1 MNPSNM
7 ALVRDKSSSIHH
19 NVDKKLLSA
28 KIQPSSASSIELL
41 TKMAV
46 QYSAYC
52 QTDLSAQ
59 VSLVYVH

>member
-1 MNPSNM
+1 MSV
-7 ALVRDKSSSIHH
+7 VRGKSFGMQQ
-19 NVDKKLLSA
+19 NVEKISA
-28 KIQPSSASSIELL
+28 NIQPSSASSLELL

-59 VSLVYVH
+59 VSIYLFEEYNWS